1 VQWGAWQVAGGGMAD
16 AAVLQRAARMGIG
29 AVSAP
34 AGLAALARLL
44 QAGAGSDR
52 PPVAA
57 VSPFHWPAFL
67 ALLPRP
73 RPPFFDAVAT
83 AATAAADVAASATPS
98 SSSASAGRSV
108 AAASTD
114 AVRALAALSSADAR
128 REAVQ
133 ASILRIVRDVAAVE
147 VGPAD
152 PLMESG
158 IDSLGGVELKNKI
171 EAMYGVE
178 LPATAAFDYPSVEA
192 LAGFLSEQIDPS
204 LGGGES
210 GAEEAAGPAW
220 AAVPVPSAGAFIGAG
235 GGRGPPPSAVAMLGW
250 AGSAPA
256 AAAAVGSLGA
266 APAAADGLRAMP
278 WDRWDHD
285 AAGGLDPMEAV
296 TAVAAASAKFGAW
309 VPGVARFDGALF
321 GISAGE
327 ACIMDPQQR
336 HLLEAVH
343 TLSLTCAAGLLAAP
357 PGSGV
362 VAVAVGIMTPDYSRI
377 IPATRGTPPSPYLG
391 TGNAVSVA
399 CGRLSY
405 NFALKGTSIAVDTAC
420 SSSLVAA
427 HIARGL
433 ITVRRRRLTPG

>member
-1 VQWGAWQVAGGGMAD
+1 MADGPWAPANYSASNAALDAAAWSRRGRGAPTLSVQWGAWQVAGGGMAD

-34 AGLAALARLL
+34 AGLAALAHLL

-73 RPPFFDAVAT
+73 RPPFFDAVA
-83 AATAAADVAASATPS
+83 AAAAAAAEGGVAVAGATPGI
-98 SSSASAGRSV
+98 SASEGRSV

-114 AVRALAALSSADAR
+114 AARALAALSSADAR

-158 IDSLGGVELKNKI
+158 IDSLGGVELKNNI

-192 LAGFLSEQIDPS
+192 LAGLVSEQIDPS
-204 LGGGES
+204 LGGDEA
-210 GAEEAAGPAW
+210 GAEAAAGPAW
-220 AAVPVPSAGAFIGAG
+220 AAMAVPSAFVGSG
-235 GGRGPPPSAVAMLGW
+235 GGRGAQPSAVAVLGW

-296 TAVAAASAKFGAW
+296 TAAAAASAKFGAW
-309 VPGVARFDGALF
+309 VPGGGA
-321 GISAGE
+321 
-327 ACIMDPQQR
+327 
-336 HLLEAVH
+336 
-343 TLSLTCAAGLLAAP
+343 
-357 PGSGV
+357 
-362 VAVAVGIMTPDYSRI
+362 
-377 IPATRGTPPSPYLG
+377 
-391 TGNAVSVA
+391 
-399 CGRLSY
+399 
-405 NFALKGTSIAVDTAC
+405 K
-420 SSSLVAA
+420 
-427 HIARGL
+427 
-433 ITVRRRRLTPG
+433 

>member
-1 VQWGAWQVAGGGMAD
+1 MLSNFAFD
-16 AAVLQRAARMGIG
+16 FNLRRYSMGIG

-44 QAGAGSDR
+44 QAGAGAGSDR

-73 RPPFFDAVAT
+73 RPPFFDAV
-83 AATAAADVAASATPS
+83 TAAAAADGAGAAGAAPS
-98 SSSASAGRSV
+98 SSSATAGRSV

-114 AVRALAALSSADAR
+114 AARALGALSSGTER

-158 IDSLGGVELKNKI
+158 IDSLAGVEMKNKL

-192 LAGFLSEQIDPS
+192 LAGFLTEQIDS
-204 LGGGES
+204 LGGVEA
-210 GAEEAAGPAW
+210 GAEAAAGPVW
-220 AAVPVPSAGAFIGAG
+220 AAVAVPSAGAFIGAG
-235 GGRGPPPSAVAMLGW
+235 AGGRGPPPSAVAVLGW

-296 TAVAAASAKFGAW
+296 TAAAAASAKFGAW
-309 VPGVARFDGALF
+309 VPGGGAQ
-321 GISAGE
+321 
-327 ACIMDPQQR
+327 CIAPDTSPIINHVIR
-336 HLLEAVH
+336 
-343 TLSLTCAAGLLAAP
+343 TL
-357 PGSGV
+357 
-362 VAVAVGIMTPDYSRI
+362 
-377 IPATRGTPPSPYLG
+377 
-391 TGNAVSVA
+391 VS
-399 CGRLSY
+399 
-405 NFALKGTSIAVDTAC
+405 
-420 SSSLVAA
+420 
-427 HIARGL
+427 
-433 ITVRRRRLTPG
+433 